1 MGDKEGFRIWE
12 IQKNEVPKEIHHD
25 KMIEGNYGDFI
36 EYIDKLELENK
47 TYAIRIG
54 KEGLK

>member
-1 MGDKEGFRIWE
+1 MNEGYIIWE
-12 IQKNEVPKEIHHD
+12 IQKNGVPKEI
-25 KMIEGNYGDFI
+25 KSGTLEFL
-36 EYIDKLELENK
+36 LELKKLDLINK